1 MVVTVVIE
9 LAKLL
14 RTPLRIIKVYYI
26 YHIISY
32 HTILIVWF
40 TETPAFCNKHI
51 FLPVPVCAL

>member
-1 MVVTVVIE
+1 MVITVVIE

-26 YHIISY
+26 SY

-40 TETPAFCNKHI
+40 TETPC
-51 FLPVPVCAL
+51 LL